1 MHYGYLGYLLF
12 MLPALLLGL
21 YAQIMVKVNYSRYS
35 KVISRS
41 GLTGREA
48 AERVLQMNGVGGV
61 RIGRVG
67 GTLTDHYDPRSNSI
81 NLSQGVY
88 DSATVAAIGV
98 AAHEAGHAV
107 QYAKNYAPIKLR
119 MAIIPVCNIGTRLG
133 PLLIILGFFLSY
145 MAESMITVGNTLY
158 FIGLILFCTVA
169 LFQLVTLPVELDASR
184 RALKALSGGVME
196 KSELPGVRKVLT
208 AAALTYVAALVSA
221 VIALFIAQCTSVSAM
236 PCTACTAM
244 SWTLL
249 P

>member
-1 MHYGYLGYLLF
+1 MYYGYLGYLLF

-184 RALKALSGGVME
+184 CALKALSGGVME

-221 VIALFIAQCTSVSAM
+221 VMQVIYYASRYR
-236 PCTACTAM
+236 PREK
-244 SWTLL
+244 
-249 P
+249 

>member
-1 MHYGYLGYLLF
+1 
-12 MLPALLLGL
+12 
-21 YAQIMVKVNYSRYS
+21 MVKVNYSRYS

-221 VIALFIAQCTSVSAM
+221 VMQVIYYASRYR
-236 PCTACTAM
+236 PREK
-244 SWTLL
+244 
-249 P
+249 

>member
-221 VIALFIAQCTSVSAM
+221 VMQVIYYASRYR
-236 PCTACTAM
+236 PREK
-244 SWTLL
+244 
-249 P
+249 

>member
-88 DSATVAAIGV
+88 DSATVTAIGV

-221 VIALFIAQCTSVSAM
+221 VMQVIYYASRYR
-236 PCTACTAM
+236 PREK
-244 SWTLL
+244 
-249 P
+249 

>member
-1 MHYGYLGYLLF
+1 MYYGYLGYLLF

-158 FIGLILFCTVA
+158 FIGLILFCAVA

-221 VIALFIAQCTSVSAM
+221 VMQVIYYASRYR
-236 PCTACTAM
+236 PREK
-244 SWTLL
+244 
-249 P
+249 

>member
-1 MHYGYLGYLLF
+1 MYYGYLGYLLF

-184 RALKALSGGVME
+184 RAMKALSGGVME

-221 VIALFIAQCTSVSAM
+221 VMQVIYYASRYR
-236 PCTACTAM
+236 PREK
-244 SWTLL
+244 
-249 P
+249 

>member
-1 MHYGYLGYLLF
+1 MYDGYLGYLLF

-21 YAQIMVKVNYSRYS
+21 YAQIKVKTNYNRYS

-67 GTLTDHYDPRSNSI
+67 GTLTDHYDPRSNCI

-133 PLLIILGFFLSY
+133 PLLIVLGFFISY
-145 MAESMITVGNTLY
+145 LAESMITIGNILY
-158 FIGLILFCTVA
+158 FVGLILFCTVA
-169 LFQLVTLPVELDASR
+169 LFQIVTLPVELDASR
-184 RALKALSGGVME
+184 RAMKALSNGVMAE
-196 KSELPGVRKVLT
+196 NELPGARKVLT

-221 VIALFIAQCTSVSAM
+221 VMQVIYYASRYR
-236 PCTACTAM
+236 PREK
-244 SWTLL
+244 
-249 P
+249 

>member
-169 LFQLVTLPVELDASR
+169 LFQLVTLPVELVVRETSAPVR
-184 RALKALSGGVME
+184 R
-196 KSELPGVRKVLT
+196 T
-208 AAALTYVAALVSA
+208 
-221 VIALFIAQCTSVSAM
+221 
-236 PCTACTAM
+236 
-244 SWTLL
+244 
-249 P
+249 